1 MDTVSKPE
9 GAEPGHER
17 RNPPMKQF
25 SIQGLREIL
34 WPRFKDP
41 SSPDQT
47 AAAARAAF
55 GPLPPLRSRRHGD
68 LVAFLREVELFAGFS
83 QWELSRLARN
93 AHERTYGDGEYI
105 YEEGRPGAALFLVRS
120 GIVEITRRDPKG
132 EEVAILAL
140 ERPASFSEQAAIGTD
155 FARWTSA
162 VARGPVSLV
171 ALGKPDLD
179 SLGRRFPLLANKILS
194 RIAQIL
200 MTRLELLT
208 EAQFSP
214 GEPPKPDADS
224 AR

>member
-1 MDTVSKPE
+1 MDTVQKPE
-9 GAEPGHER
+9 GAEPGHEP
-17 RNPPMKQF
+17 RNAPMKQF
-25 SIQGLREIL
+25 SIQGLREVL
-34 WPRFKDP
+34 WPRFKAP
-41 SSPDQT
+41 SSPDQVT
-47 AAAARAAF
+47 AAARAAF
-55 GPLPPLRSRRHGD
+55 GPLPLLRSRKHGD

-83 QWELSRLARN
+83 QWELSRLSRN
-93 AHERTYGDGEYI
+93 AHERNYGDGEYI

-179 SLGRRFPLLANKILS
+179 SLARRFPLLANKILS

>member
-1 MDTVSKPE
+1 M
-9 GAEPGHER
+9 R
-17 RNPPMKQF
+17 QF

-34 WPRFKDP
+34 LPRAKDP
-41 SSPDQT
+41 ASPDRTT
-47 AAAARAAF
+47 ARARAAF
-55 GPLPPLRSRRHGD
+55 GPLRLMTSRKHSD
-68 LVAFLREVELFAGFS
+68 LAAFLGEVSLFADFS
-83 QWELSRLARN
+83 HWELGRLARN
-93 AHERTYGDGEYI
+93 AHERTYQDGEYI

-200 MTRLELLT
+200 MMRLELLI
-208 EAQFSP
+208 EAQFLP
-214 GEPPKPDADS
+214 GEAPNSNADG
-224 AR
+224 AK